1 MQSYVASSLRLNPC
15 RLRVQS
21 RCPSAHCDINAR
33 GNLHSMAMAALHDS
47 CLPGMS
53 RLCHTR
59 TRAQCVRGRLDSVDT
74 HSSSCVTCR
83 GHLSAWMAAHIRSP
97 QPYHILQRSYRSS
110 TSWLLLLADGVKRD
124 PAGPRGDAV
133 SSSTSTSSTSTSSTS
148 TDGAALGASNTA
160 TTGGPDRPEY
170 PPSAGP
176 ASAIEQSSLSSPGP
190 VPLSTSPAATVAAAA
205 TAGTATAGTASRARV
220 KISWLRRLPL
230 AFYILAGR
238 CACT

>member
-21 RCPSAHCDINAR
+21 RRPAAHCGINAR

-133 SSSTSTSSTSTSSTS
+133 STSTS

-160 TTGGPDRPEY
+160 NTGGPDRPEY

-205 TAGTATAGTASRARV
+205 TAGTASRARV